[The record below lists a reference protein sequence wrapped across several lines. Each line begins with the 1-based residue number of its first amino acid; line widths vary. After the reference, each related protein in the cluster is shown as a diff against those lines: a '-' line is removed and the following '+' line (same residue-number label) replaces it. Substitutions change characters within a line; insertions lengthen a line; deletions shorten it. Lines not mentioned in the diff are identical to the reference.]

1 MSDQATD
8 QLSFEDK
15 LKAQVLEDY
24 GNAKQYLNKYHKW
37 CIAMDAVYHNA
48 KDFDQLAA
56 SFQFPMPI
64 IQKNVDQAVSDMS
77 DKLWYSNRPAAIVPE
92 PDADPA
98 DCDAKQEMMDYQDRE
113 DQMYAKIVLALR
125 SACLKDIAVAQ
136 VDYVETTRKVW
147 DVVDEPVID
156 EMTGQPQV
164 SVDPATGMSQAVTQQ
179 KYKIVE
185 VPDYRGAVVKRIDPI
200 NLFFTRDKSDYG
212 DGFPIIIRSFE
223 TRDYFDTRTYFFN
236 QDKIEGAESGSR
248 PASDTVSPDEK
259 LTAQSMDG
267 GSTVSKKTHEY
278 LEWQGFVD
286 KFGVLQLKLG
296 WMIARGDDPEEIQ
309 RMVDLISQ
317 VKEGEKC
324 WAIVGLTDG
333 TVLNRAD
340 CDPLQLGKENVIIGC
355 IAPEDEGIRGIGLAR
370 LIEAVQ
376 KGSDQMT
383 GYLIENLKQ
392 TVNSGWVVDDNR
404 LVKEPSGGS
413 IKVNKAGFILRVTGD
428 PNTAAVRVQ
437 QQEISEDIWRIIQ
450 WLEQLGQD
458 AGGLR
463 DALTGEIDPRA
474 NTLGQSQ
481 LATGAA
487 SLRVRNYL
495 KTFEDTFVRP
505 VYELRN
511 WINSTFIDTDYA
523 FYKLGP
529 SGMAW
534 QKISPTQIKARVR
547 FICESS
553 TRETNKAVLIQQ
565 MLQVA
570 PLLPL
575 AQQSGIPVRIDK
587 FFEKLMKS
595 GFAWSDE
602 DVKALLPTLALEETM
617 GPDVI
622 NQQMFMNAQAAAQP
636 KQPQGEGGQQE
647 PTEPGSE
654 GEAVDDMM
662 ARSRPV
668 TQGVSG

>member
-1 MSDQATD
+1 MSDQPTD

-15 LKAQVLEDY
+15 LKSQILEDY
-24 GNAKQYLNKYHKW
+24 GSAKQYLSSYHKW
-37 CIAMDAVYHNA
+37 CIAMDSVYHNA

-64 IQKNVDQAVSDMS
+64 IQKNVDQLGADMS
-77 DKLWYSNRPAAIVPE
+77 DKLWYSNRPASIIPE

-98 DCDAKQEMMDYQDRE
+98 DCDAKQEMLDYQDRE
-113 DQMYAKIVLALR
+113 DQIYTKISLAIR

-136 VDYVETTRKVW
+136 VDYKETTRKVW
-147 DVVDEPVID
+147 GVVEEPVID
-156 EMTGQPQV
+156 PMTGQPQV
-164 SVDPATGMSQAVTQQ
+164 AVDPSTGMSQAVTQQ

-212 DGFPIIIRSFE
+212 DGFPVIVRSFE
-223 TRDYFDTRTYFFN
+223 TKDYFSTEPYFFN

-259 LTAQSMDG
+259 LTAQGMDG

-286 KFGVLQLKLG
+286 KTELLTFNGAG
-296 WMIARGDDPEEIQ
+296 PEE
-309 RMVDLISQ
+309 LAQ
-317 VKEGEKC
+317 VTPGEKC
-324 WAIVGLTDG
+324 WAIVGIVDG
-333 TVLNRAD
+333 TVIVRAD

-370 LIEAVQ
+370 LIQAVQ
-376 KGSDQMT
+376 KASDQMT
-383 GYLIENLKQ
+383 GYLLENLKQ
-392 TVNSGWVVDDNR
+392 TVNCGWAVDENR
-404 LVKEPSGGS
+404 LVKEPSGGT

-428 PNTAAVRVQ
+428 PNTALMRIQ
-437 QQEISEDIWRIIQ
+437 QQEVSEDIWKVIQ
-450 WLEQLGQD
+450 WQETLAQD

-505 VYELRN
+505 LYELRN

-529 SGMAW
+529 SGMVW
-534 QKISPTQIKARVR
+534 QQISPTQIKAGVR

-602 DVKALLPTLALEETM
+602 DVKALLPTLALEEAM

-636 KQPQGEGGQQE
+636 KQPGKEQE

-662 ARSRPV
+662 GRSRPV
-668 TQGVSG
+668 TQGGG